1 MTHDFGP
8 KIITTAV
15 NPIVFGTETLPIIE
29 SDDLS
34 HLISHYFDF
43 IFNPIKAKCD
53 QDHTPVLLKKN
64 GNNTPIGILGGM
76 GPEASIKMLTL
87 ISKKYPDASIYTLMV
102 PKTPDRTQAILTQPD
117 LQEKIHY
124 IFNHASQFLSDLGC
138 TQIVLPCNTAH
149 YFSASV
155 LNIKSMVDATTEL
168 LKKRDLN
175 SIVILS
181 TKGTRD
187 AQIYTHLPVK
197 QVISIND
204 DEQAK
209 ITSAIYDEVKS
220 KGVTEKAID
229 LFIEVVAPYY
239 TQGFTTFGL
248 CCTELPLIA
257 QDPRTAQKLT
267 TLTPIW
273 IDPMEAV
280 VSLL

>member
-1 MTHDFGP
+1 MTPSFGL
-8 KIITTAV
+8 KIITTDV
-15 NPIVFGTETLPIIE
+15 NPIVFGTDTLPIVE

-34 HLISHYFDF
+34 QLISYYYNF
-43 IFNPIKAKCD
+43 IFNPITAKSD

-64 GNNTPIGILGGM
+64 GTSTPIGVLGGM
-76 GPEASIKMLTL
+76 GPEASIKMMTL
-87 ISKKYPDASIYTLMV
+87 ISQKYPDANIYTLMV
-102 PKTPDRTQAILTQPD
+102 PKTPDRTQAILTKPD

-155 LNIKSMVDATTEL
+155 LNIKSMIDATTEL
-168 LKKRDLN
+168 LKKRELN

-197 QVISIND
+197 KVISIND

-209 ITSAIYDEVKS
+209 ITSSIYDEVKA
-220 KGVTEKAID
+220 KGVTDKAIN
-229 LFIEVVAPYY
+229 LLVEVVTPYY

-248 CCTELPLIA
+248 CCTELPLIT
-257 QDPRTAQKLT
+257 QDPRTAQKLAP
-267 TLTPIW
+267 LTPTW

-280 VSLL
+280 VTLL

>member
-1 MTHDFGP
+1 MTPCFGL
-8 KIITTAV
+8 KIITTDV
-15 NPIVFGTETLPIIE
+15 NPIVFGTDTLPIVE

-34 HLISHYFDF
+34 QLISYYYNF
-43 IFNPIKAKCD
+43 IFNPITAKCD

-64 GNNTPIGILGGM
+64 GTSTPIGVLGGM
-76 GPEASIKMLTL
+76 GPEASIKMMTL
-87 ISKKYPDASIYTLMV
+87 ISQKYPDASIYTLMV
-102 PKTPDRTQAILTQPD
+102 PKTPDRTQAILTKPD
-117 LQEKIHY
+117 LQEIIHY

-155 LNIKSMVDATTEL
+155 LNIKSMIDATTEL
-168 LKKRDLN
+168 LKKRELN

-197 QVISIND
+197 KVISIND

-209 ITSAIYDEVKS
+209 ITSTIYDEVKA
-220 KGVTEKAID
+220 KGITDKAID
-229 LFIEVVAPYY
+229 LLLEVVTPYY

-248 CCTELPLIA
+248 CCTELPLIT
-257 QDPRTAQKLT
+257 QDPRTAQKLAP
-267 TLTPIW
+267 LTPTW

-280 VSLL
+280 VTLL